1 MPRKELTP
9 PPLDIQYILDG
20 ALMLAEHTG
29 WEGLQLTALAN
40 SLNIDVAE
48 LARVVKQ
55 KDELAD
61 AWFDRADQAM
71 FNTEL
76 AAGSN
81 AAEKLELAI
90 RSWLNALAPYQQ
102 LTRQMLYYKLE
113 PGHVHLQAAALLR
126 ISRTVQ
132 WLRELAGLQASGGA
146 RIAQELALSG
156 LFTTLFISWLY
167 DTSPEQTT
175 SLKRLK
181 TALASLNKLGLCR

>member
-1 MPRKELTP
+1 MPAKDTT
-9 PPLDIQYILDG
+9 IQHILDR
-20 ALMLAEHTG
+20 ALVLAEHTG
-29 WEGLQLTALAN
+29 WESFQLTALAN

-48 LARVVKQ
+48 LATVVKQ

-61 AWFDRADQAM
+61 AWFDRADDAM
-71 FNTEL
+71 LRTDL
-76 AAGSN
+76 ANASD

-132 WLRELAGLQASGGA
+132 WLRELAGLQVTGA
-146 RIAQELALSG
+146 TRIAQELALTG
-156 LFTTLFISWLY
+156 LFCTVFTGWLA
-167 DTSPEQTT
+167 DSSPAQTA
-175 SLKRLK
+175 SLNRLK
-181 TALASLNKLGLCR
+181 TAIGNLKKLGLCR

>member
-1 MPRKELTP
+1 MPVDKQQLVDR
-9 PPLDIQYILDG
+9 
-20 ALMLAEHTG
+20 ALLLAEHTG
-29 WEGLQLTALAN
+29 WEALQLTTLAN

-48 LARVVKQ
+48 LAKVVKQ

-61 AWFDRADQAM
+61 AWFDRADEAM
-71 FNTEL
+71 LNTEL
-76 AAGSN
+76 SGASN
-81 AAEKLELAI
+81 AAEKLELTI

-102 LTRQMLYYKLE
+102 VTRQMLYYKLE

-132 WLRELAGLQASGGA
+132 WLRELAGLQASGGK

-156 LFTTLFISWLY
+156 LFTTVFIGWLY
-167 DTSPEQTT
+167 DTSPEQTS

-181 TALASLNKLGLCR
+181 AAIAALNNLGLCR

>member
-1 MPRKELTP
+1 MDKQQIIDR
-9 PPLDIQYILDG
+9 
-20 ALMLAEHTG
+20 ALQLAEHTG
-29 WEGLQLTALAN
+29 WEALQLTTLAN
-40 SLNIDVAE
+40 SLNIDLAE
-48 LARVVKQ
+48 LAQVVKQ

-76 AAGSN
+76 AGSSD

-113 PGHVHLQAAALLR
+113 PGHIHLQAAALLR

-132 WLRELAGLQASGGA
+132 WLRELAGLQASGSS

-156 LFTTLFISWLY
+156 LFTTLFIGWLY
-167 DTSPEQTT
+167 DSSPEQIS

-181 TALASLNKLGLCR
+181 AALATFNKLGLCR

>member
-1 MPRKELTP
+1 MPVDKQQLVDR
-9 PPLDIQYILDG
+9 
-20 ALMLAEHTG
+20 ALQLAEQTG

-48 LARVVKQ
+48 LAKVVTQ

-76 AAGSN
+76 AGGSN

-132 WLRELAGLQASGGA
+132 WLRELAGLQASGSK
-146 RIAQELALSG
+146 RIAQELALSA
-156 LFTTLFISWLY
+156 LFTTVFIGWLY
-167 DTSPEQTT
+167 DTSPEQTS

-181 TALASLNKLGLCR
+181 AAIATFINLGLCR

>member
-1 MPRKELTP
+1 M
-9 PPLDIQYILDG
+9 DIQHIVDR

-29 WEGLQLTALAN
+29 WEGLQLTTLAN
-40 SLNIDVAE
+40 SLNISVAQ
-48 LARVVKQ
+48 LAKVVQQ

-61 AWFDRADQAM
+61 AWFDRADEAM
-71 FNTEL
+71 FSTEL
-76 AAGSN
+76 AGGSH

-90 RSWLNALAPYQQ
+90 RSWLNSLAPYQQ
-102 LTRQMLYYKLE
+102 VTRQMLYYKLE

-132 WLRELAGLQASGGA
+132 WLRELAGLHASGGA

-156 LFTTLFISWLY
+156 LFTTIFVGWLY

-175 SLKRLK
+175 SLNRLK
-181 TALASLNKLGLCR
+181 TALATFNKLGLCH

>member
-1 MPRKELTP
+1 MPVNKQSLV
-9 PPLDIQYILDG
+9 DQ
-20 ALMLAEHTG
+20 ALLLAEHTG
-29 WEGLQLTALAN
+29 WEGLQLTTLAN
-40 SLNIDVAE
+40 SLNISVAE
-48 LARVVKQ
+48 LAKVVKQ

-71 FNTEL
+71 LNTEL
-76 AAGSN
+76 SGASD

-132 WLRELAGLQASGGA
+132 WLRELAGLQANGGK
-146 RIAQELALSG
+146 RIAQELALSA
-156 LFTTLFISWLY
+156 LFTTVFIGWLY
-167 DTSPEQTT
+167 DSSPEQTR

-181 TALASLNKLGLCR
+181 AAITTFNHLGLCR

>member
-1 MPRKELTP
+1 MNKRQL
-9 PPLDIQYILDG
+9 LDHAML
-20 ALMLAEHTG
+20 LAEQTG
-29 WEGLQLTALAN
+29 WEGLQLTTLAN
-40 SLNIDVAE
+40 SLNIS
-48 LARVVKQ
+48 LAQLAKVVQQ

-61 AWFDRADQAM
+61 AWFDRADEAM
-71 FNTEL
+71 LSAEL
-76 AAGSN
+76 AGSSC
-81 AAEKLELAI
+81 AAEKLERAI

-113 PGHVHLQAAALLR
+113 PGHIHLQAAALLR

-132 WLRELAGLQASGGA
+132 WLRELAGLHASGGA

-156 LFTTLFISWLY
+156 LFTTIFVGWLY

-181 TALASLNKLGLCR
+181 AALASLNKLGLCH